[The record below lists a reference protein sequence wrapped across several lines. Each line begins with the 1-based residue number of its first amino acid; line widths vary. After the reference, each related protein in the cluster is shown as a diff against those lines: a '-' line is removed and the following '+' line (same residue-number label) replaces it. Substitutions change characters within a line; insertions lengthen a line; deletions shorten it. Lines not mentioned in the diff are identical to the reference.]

1 MAADPFVQIIAMCPA
16 KRFTGAVIAF
26 SWRMCYNN
34 NRNAL
39 FTSLTGVTETGSAS
53 VNQTMTLNTERIIMD
68 KKYLTM
74 LAREYPTIESAAA
87 GIINLSALRC
97 LPKGTEYFFSD
108 MHGEYEAFLHMLR
121 SASGMIKNKIDIVLG
136 KTVSN
141 AERESLA
148 MLIYYPE
155 KEMKMLS
162 DKGVIN
168 DEWRRLVIYR
178 LIIVL
183 EAVSAKYT
191 RSHVRRRVPEDLE
204 YILDELL
211 NVTDDVNKDF
221 YYDEIIRTILDTG
234 IADEFIAALCRTI
247 QSLAIDVLHIIGDI
261 YDRGPRADIIMDE
274 LMKFHD
280 IDIQWGNH
288 DISWMGAAAGNQA
301 LIANVIRISMRYN
314 NFDILEDGY
323 GLNLRALAVFAAETY
338 KDDDCALFMPS
349 TLDDNKYDPVDT
361 RLVAK
366 MHKAVTVIQL
376 KLEGQLMEKYPEW
389 EMRDRVIFRNVDF
402 AEGTVVI
409 GGKLYRLKDRNFPT
423 VDVSDPLKLSEGEAE
438 LMQVLT
444 ASFRHSE
451 KLQRHIRFLYAHGS
465 MYKISNGNVLFHGCI
480 PLDSDCGLQKVW
492 IDMSEY
498 SGRGLMDKLD
508 DIANKAYFL
517 PECPEKEYAR
527 DYMLYLWCGAK
538 SPLYGKD
545 KMAFFERYFI
555 DDKELHAEHYNPY
568 YTFSENVDVCRK
580 LLGLFVDDVDKGHII
595 NGHVPVRIKN
605 GERPVKAGGR
615 LFVIDGGISKAYQK
629 TTGIAGYTLIYDS
642 HSLNLA
648 EHYPFIPGESERTP
662 VIHLVERLD
671 RRANVSDTDRG
682 REILE
687 RITDLRDLLAAYR
700 SGEIKER
707 QNKISD

>member
-1 MAADPFVQIIAMCPA
+1 
-16 KRFTGAVIAF
+16 
-26 SWRMCYNN
+26 
-34 NRNAL
+34 
-39 FTSLTGVTETGSAS
+39 
-53 VNQTMTLNTERIIMD
+53 MD
-68 KKYLTM
+68 RKYLTM
-74 LAREYPTIESAAA
+74 LAKEYPTIESAAA
-87 GIINLSALRC
+87 EIINLSAIRS

-121 SASGMIKNKIDIVLG
+121 SASGMIKNKIDTALG

-141 AERESLA
+141 YDRERLA
-148 MLIYYPE
+148 ALIYYPE
-155 KEMKMLS
+155 KELKRLAS
-162 DKGVIN
+162 AEEIT
-168 DEWRRLVIYR
+168 DEWRSLTIYR

-191 RSHVRRRVPEDLE
+191 RSRIRKRVPEDLV

-221 YYDEIIRTILDTG
+221 YYDEIINSILDTG
-234 IADEFIAALCRTI
+234 IAESFIASLCRTI
-247 QSLAIDVLHIIGDI
+247 QSLSIDVLHIIGDI

-288 DISWMGAAAGNQA
+288 DISWMGAAAGNRA

-323 GLNLRALAVFAAETY
+323 GLNLRALSVFAAETY

-349 TLDDNKYDPVDT
+349 TLDDNIYDPVDT

-366 MHKAVTVIQL
+366 MHKAITVIQL
-376 KLEGQLMEKYPEW
+376 KLEGQLMKKYPEW
-389 EMRDRVIFRNVDF
+389 EMRDRVMFDRVDF
-402 AEGTVVI
+402 AKGTIVI
-409 GGKLYRLKDRNFPT
+409 NGREHRLKDSSFPT
-423 VDVSDPLKLSEGEAE
+423 VDPADPLKLSGGEEE
-438 LMQVLT
+438 LMSVLS

-465 MYKISNGNVLFHGCI
+465 MYKVSNGNVLFHGCI
-480 PLDSDCGLQKVW
+480 PLDGNGELQNVW
-492 IDMSEY
+492 IDMAEY
-498 SGRGLMDKLD
+498 SGRELMDKLD

-517 PECPEKEYAR
+517 PKGAEKDYAR

-545 KMAFFERYFI
+545 KMAFFERYFL
-555 DDKELHAEHYNPY
+555 DDKELHAEHYNAY
-568 YTFSENVDVCRK
+568 YTYSENADVCRR
-580 LLGLFVDDVDKGHII
+580 LLGLFVSDVNKGHII
-595 NGHVPVRIKN
+595 NGHVPVKIKN
-605 GERPVKAGGR
+605 GEHPVKADGR

-629 TTGIAGYTLIYDS
+629 TTGIAGYTLIFDS

-662 VIHLVERLD
+662 KIHLVERLE
-671 RRANVSDTDRG
+671 RRANVSDTDKG
-682 REILE
+682 QDILGQ
-687 RITDLRDLLAAYR
+687 IDDLRELLRAYR
-700 SGEIKER
+700 TGEIKER
-707 QNKISD
+707 QNRIND